1 MDSNDLWQDH
11 IDGLTRQVAFL
22 LQKTH
27 DLENRLEYYEEVFV
41 TLLKALKEGGII
53 VDDSEGQHSM
63 PS

>member
-1 MDSNDLWQDH
+1 MDSNDLWQNQT
-11 IDGLTRQVAFL
+11 DGLTKQVAFL

-53 VDDSEGQHSM
+53 IDDSEGQHSM

>member
-11 IDGLTRQVAFL
+11 VDGLTRQVAFL

-27 DLENRLEYYEEVFV
+27 DLESRLEYYEEVFV

-53 VDDSEGQHSM
+53 VDDNEGQHSM

>member
-1 MDSNDLWQDH
+1 MDSNDLWQNH
-11 IDGLTRQVAFL
+11 LDGLTKQVAFL

-53 VDDSEGQHSM
+53 IDDSEGQHSM

>member
-1 MDSNDLWQDH
+1 MDSNDLWQNH
-11 IDGLTRQVAFL
+11 VDGLTKQVAFL

-53 VDDSEGQHSM
+53 IDDSEGQHSM

>member
-1 MDSNDLWQDH
+1 VDSNDLWQNH
-11 IDGLTRQVAFL
+11 VDGLTKQVAFL

-53 VDDSEGQHSM
+53 IDDSEGQHSM